1 MKTNLSKFND
11 ELDQLLEKGKLLL
24 YSMALDVGAID
35 EETRQAL
42 LKMKLPS
49 FKCDYE
55 SWYSISMQ
63 VIKQVLP
70 DRYEDFVKQYK
81 NEKRKEVDHL
91 TYTISDYLIG
101 LRTTRGYEVKTD
113 GKAAIPKFESQL
125 NILKSAKG
133 RLSSALYDMVEVLQ
147 ADFFDN
153 EIEAARELWKKGF
166 YRGAGA
172 VGGVVLERHLGNVCE
187 KHGIKVS
194 KKHPTINDFN
204 QLLKDKEVID
214 VATWRFIQHLGD
226 LRNLCDHSKER
237 EPKKEEIDDLL
248 SGVSKVCKTI
258 Y

>member
-1 MKTNLSKFND
+1 MKTNLTKFNE

-24 YSMALDVGAID
+24 YSMALDLGAID
-35 EETRQAL
+35 EETRKAL
-42 LKMKLPS
+42 LEMKLPS
-49 FKCDYE
+49 FKSEYE

-70 DRYEDFVKQYK
+70 DRLEDFVKQYK

-91 TYTISDYLIG
+91 TYTISDYMIG

-113 GKAAIPKFESQL
+113 GKAAVPKFESQL
-125 NILKSAKG
+125 NILKSAKT

-172 VGGVVLERHLGNVCE
+172 VAGVVLERHLGNVCE
-187 KHGIKVS
+187 KHGLKAP
-194 KKHPTINDFN
+194 KKHSTINDFN
-204 QLLKDKEVID
+204 QTLKDKEVTD

-248 SGVSKVCKTI
+248 SGVSKICKTLF
-258 Y
+258 